1 MKVLFCTMR
10 YNWHYIFIT
19 SNKITASLFSV
30 WGFVTLVT
38 PTDIMLNC
46 IDNVVMRMIVAMFI
60 LTVIYFDIVIGVT
73 IYTKQRKQVKIFNLH
88 SNHSLFV
95 EYGDLFNNGNPNE
108 KKNIAFA
115 GNRCFDT
122 IVDDD
127 LIGSKKIHGLA
138 LERIYKQDNRDS
150 DTVSNEIQ
158 NNLLLHGY
166 KYTNIKQKDK
176 RSGNLRRYDI
186 GSVAEIKG
194 LNNEQYFILGL
205 TYFDNELRAHVEKE
219 DYIKAIASLVKY
231 ISERSQGFPTYM
243 PVIGTGGAD
252 AGSANDLVVYIVKT
266 IELFKDKIDCDIHIV
281 VSDKEEKIGLMNLK
295 MLQGGTTH
303 EQNRYICCF

>member
-46 IDNVVMRMIVAMFI
+46 IDNVVMRMIVAVFI
-60 LTVIYFDIVIGVT
+60 LMVIYFAIVIGVT
-73 IYTKQRKQVKIFNLH
+73 IYTKQRKQVKIFDLH

-108 KKNIAFA
+108 KKNIVFA

-127 LIGSKKIHGLA
+127 LVGSKKIHGLA
-138 LERIYKQDNRDS
+138 LERIYKQNNRDS

-166 KYTNIKQKDK
+166 KYTNIKQKEK

-231 ISERSQGFPTYM
+231 ISERSQGFPTY
-243 PVIGTGGAD
+243 IGPMSRFST
-252 AGSANDLVVYIVKT
+252 S
-266 IELFKDKIDCDIHIV
+266 
-281 VSDKEEKIGLMNLK
+281 
-295 MLQGGTTH
+295 
-303 EQNRYICCF
+303 